1 MLLPDES
8 HSVPSHHFSR
18 NASLNAWAKIES
30 KSESTQQDLLR
41 DLRREPSR
49 YSLHGISLF
58 VIHLIHAV
66 MDSKTF
72 EQ

>member
-1 MLLPDES
+1 MLLPDER

-18 NASLNAWAKIES
+18 NAPLNAWARIES
-30 KSESTQQDLLR
+30 KSETTQQDLLR
-41 DLRREPSR
+41 DLQREPAR

-58 VIHLIHAV
+58 VMHIVHALIS
-66 MDSKTF
+66 SKTL